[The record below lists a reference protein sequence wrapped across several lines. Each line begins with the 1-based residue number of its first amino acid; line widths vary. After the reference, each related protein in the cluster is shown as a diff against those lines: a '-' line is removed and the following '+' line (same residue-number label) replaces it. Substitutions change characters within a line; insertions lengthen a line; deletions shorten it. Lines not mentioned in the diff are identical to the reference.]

1 VSTLG
6 ILHCPP
12 AYSRKNF
19 FSHHLLNMNK
29 STKKEGGVRSGGK
42 GVTPVLS
49 IIKITANTPVTRQIN
64 ENP

>member
-1 VSTLG
+1 
-6 ILHCPP
+6 
-12 AYSRKNF
+12 
-19 FSHHLLNMNK
+19 MNK